1 MSNPHQHE
9 LDPEH
14 QHEEEDE
21 HELAEDDVVE
31 VVEDFGDEPMDDDDD
46 DNEKYD
52 GEIVIGAPQPGEE
65 EAMEMMEDNTMGAT
79 CTLSFIFIQLWV
91 QAENELTLFSIARER
106 IIHFH
111 NLTPPILPQS
121 PTSSIR
127 RRR

>member
-1 MSNPHQHE
+1 MSNAHQHD

-79 CTLSFIFIQLWV
+79 CTLSFG
-91 QAENELTLFSIARER
+91 SSRER
-106 IIHFH
+106 ADAVQHCTRTNHPFSQSH
-111 NLTPPILPQS
+111 STLPSPIPH
-121 PTSSIR
+121 
-127 RRR
+127 